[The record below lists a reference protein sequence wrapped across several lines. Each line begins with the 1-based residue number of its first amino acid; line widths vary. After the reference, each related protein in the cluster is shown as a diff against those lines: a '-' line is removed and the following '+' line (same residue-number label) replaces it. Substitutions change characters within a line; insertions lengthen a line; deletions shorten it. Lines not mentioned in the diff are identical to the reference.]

1 MSAHTFASSVDEHS
15 CVHSLNSNEI
25 FSTMLVFVLVSEDDL
40 GKRCTSAGIVYNVPD
55 YSLDIAKKKVSNQS
69 TWRVCDIRQLSA
81 SAFS

>member
-1 MSAHTFASSVDEHS
+1 
-15 CVHSLNSNEI
+15 
-25 FSTMLVFVLVSEDDL
+25 MLVFVLVSEDDL